1 MGIWMQWGLLDL
13 CTTVS
18 QSLGAYHDLVLV
30 IIGSILIGVGLFLC
44 MFLLHKR
51 LYKGMLNR
59 SVKSNEKLEVV
70 WTLSPAIFLSILGF
84 ESLVNLYSMEVGD
97 GVVNSVEAHGHQWYW
112 DYNYVYSMGVLIE
125 WFKGNNWDAVMDLVF
140 PGPTSMG
147 DLDSASFSCADL
159 WVASQLV
166 GDWAVSMESYG
177 IEESSLGFDS
187 LKSNNF
193 RKMDVTSFCIL
204 WQGMINEVKV
214 STSDVMHSW
223 GVPALGV
230 KVDAIPGRVNV
241 VGINPLTSGFYF
253 GNCYELCGPGHS
265 SMPIFV
271 GVFNRLNSEFLLQES
286 VINSCDWDNLVSNC
300 DEVMIIEKATE
311 SKNEF
316 FNYDESVAESESKL

>member
-13 CTTVS
+13 CTFVS

-30 IIGSILIGVGLFLC
+30 IIGSILIGVGLFLF
-44 MFLLHKR
+44 MFLSHKR
-51 LYKGMLNR
+51 LFKGMLNR

-112 DYNYVYSMGVLIE
+112 DYNYVYSMGVLQGD
-125 WFKGNNWDAVMDLVF
+125 FVASDWDKVLSDMFFNYNDSDSPLSYFVF
-140 PGPTSMG
+140 S
-147 DLDSASFSCADL
+147 DL
-159 WVASQLV
+159 WVKSYMK

-177 IEESSLGFDS
+177 IEESSLSFDS
-187 LKSNNF
+187 LKVNNI
-193 RKMDVTSFCIL
+193 RKMDVTSFCVL
-204 WQGMINEVKV
+204 WQGLMNEVKV

-230 KVDAIPGRVNV
+230 KADAIPGRVNV
-241 VGINPLTSGFYF
+241 VGVNPLTSGFYF

-271 GVFNRLNSEFLLQES
+271 GVFNRLNSDFILHEA
-286 VINSCDWDNLVSNC
+286 VVNSCDWEDISSNFNLDFDLGNGKERMNSFYLGEG
-300 DEVMIIEKATE
+300 DHG
-311 SKNEF
+311 S
-316 FNYDESVAESESKL
+316 DLL

>member
-1 MGIWMQWGLLDL
+1 MSVWSQWGLLDL
-13 CTTVS
+13 CTNVS

-30 IIGSILIGVGLFLC
+30 IIGSILIGVGLFLS

-70 WTLSPAIFLSILGF
+70 WTLSPAVFLSILGF

-97 GVVNSVEAHGHQWYW
+97 VVVNSVEAHGHQWYW
-112 DYNYVYSMGVLIE
+112 DYNYVYSMGPLTE
-125 WFKGNNWDAVMDLVF
+125 WCSAYGWNEVSKPVF
-140 PGPTSMG
+140 SELSHSE
-147 DLDSASFSCADL
+147 DLDSSCLSCCDL
-159 WVASQLV
+159 WVGSQLV

-177 IEESSLGFDS
+177 IEESSLGFNS

-223 GVPALGV
+223 GVPSLGV
-230 KVDAIPGRVNV
+230 KADAIPGRVNV
-241 VGINPLTSGFYF
+241 VGVNPLTSGFYF

-265 SMPIFV
+265 SMPILV
-271 GVFNRLNSEFLLQES
+271 GVFNRSNSEFLLQES
-286 VINSCDWDNLVSNC
+286 VVNCLDWDDFTLSYEDVKS
-300 DEVMIIEKATE
+300 DEVVPDMDVLVDKEE
-311 SKNEF
+311 GVD
-316 FNYDESVAESESKL
+316 DEEIC

>member
-1 MGIWMQWGLLDL
+1 MGVWMQWGLLDL
-13 CTTVS
+13 CTNVS

-30 IIGSILIGVGLFLC
+30 IIGSILIGVGLFLGK
-44 MFLLHKR
+44 FLLHKR

-112 DYNYVYSMGVLIE
+112 DYNYVYSMGTLSS
-125 WFKGNNWDAVMDLVF
+125 WLDNSDWDSLVGSIF
-140 PGPTSMG
+140 SDMT
-147 DLDSASFSCADL
+147 LVTDSSSTAFSCADL

-271 GVFNRLNSEFLLQES
+271 GVFNRMNSEFLLQES
-286 VINSCDWDNLVSNC
+286 VVNSCDWD
-300 DEVMIIEKATE
+300 
-311 SKNEF
+311 EF
-316 FNYDESVAESESKL
+316 SFDYSESVSSSESSEEDYADSEE